1 MAGNA
6 SHHRAGLPDRGPD
19 VGAVNGS
26 SDRFSSHDA
35 QEESSPSDTN
45 GDRALTIGE
54 VAQEYG
60 ITLRTLRFYEA
71 KRLLN
76 PYRHGATRLYR
87 SSDRKRLSVIL
98 TGRRLGFTLAEIK
111 HLSEPAPGRRLAPH
125 TRAVRETDQNAR
137 AAKTQYRNSDH
148 RAAANSHLILPK
160 TSRRLER
167 ALALNDLRCGGCE
180 SARSAQTRCDASP
193 LEHDPE
199 KWNPVFRKDHAQTK
213 S

>member
-6 SHHRAGLPDRGPD
+6 SHQRAGSPDGGPD

-35 QEESSPSDTN
+35 REERSLSDTN
-45 GDRALTIGE
+45 SDRPLTIGE

-60 ITLRTLRFYEA
+60 ITLRTWRFYEA
-71 KRLLN
+71 KRLLT

-111 HLSEPAPGRRLAPH
+111 HLLNRPHDGGLHLTREQCVKQIKMLEQQKRSIETAITELRQIHTSFYQRLLEDAGEH
-125 TRAVRETDQNAR
+125 
-137 AAKTQYRNSDH
+137 
-148 RAAANSHLILPK
+148 SH
-160 TSRRLER
+160 
-167 ALALNDLRCGGCE
+167 
-180 SARSAQTRCDASP
+180 
-193 LEHDPE
+193 
-199 KWNPVFRKDHAQTK
+199 
-213 S
+213 